1 MIRIISWPCLVIKD
15 AAKGGKMEKDVAVF
29 EKNKYQDVKVR
40 ISEYQGNDV
49 IDIRIWTQPPQ
60 GNEKVPT
67 GKGINI
73 NVRLFPKLKEAI
85 AKLEKDLKEGN
96 LIP

>member
-1 MIRIISWPCLVIKD
+1 
-15 AAKGGKMEKDVAVF
+15 MEKDVASF

-60 GNEKVPT
+60 GTEKVPT
-67 GKGINI
+67 GKGVNI
-73 NVRLFPKLKEAI
+73 NVKLFPQLKA
-85 AKLEKDLKEGN
+85 AVQKLEEELNASN
-96 LIP
+96 LL

>member
-1 MIRIISWPCLVIKD
+1 
-15 AAKGGKMEKDVAVF
+15 MEKDVAVF
-29 EKNKYQDVKVR
+29 EKNKYQDVRVR

-60 GNEKVPT
+60 GDEKVPT

-73 NVRLFPKLKEAI
+73 NVKLFLKLKEAI
-85 AKLEKDLKEGN
+85 DKLEKDLQGAN
-96 LIP
+96 LI

>member
-1 MIRIISWPCLVIKD
+1 
-15 AAKGGKMEKDVAVF
+15 MEKDVAVF

-60 GNEKVPT
+60 GDEKVPT

-73 NVRLFPKLKEAI
+73 NVKLFPKLKEAVE
-85 AKLEKDLKEGN
+85 KLERDLAEGN
-96 LIP
+96 LL

>member
-1 MIRIISWPCLVIKD
+1 
-15 AAKGGKMEKDVAVF
+15 MEKDVFTF

-60 GNEKVPT
+60 GDEKVPT

-73 NVRLFPKLKEAI
+73 NVKLFPRLKEAVE
-85 AKLEKDLKEGN
+85 ALEKDLREAN
-96 LIP
+96 ML

>member
-1 MIRIISWPCLVIKD
+1 
-15 AAKGGKMEKDVAVF
+15 MEKDVAVF
-29 EKNKYQDVKVR
+29 EKNKYQDVKIR

-60 GNEKVPT
+60 GEEKVPT

-73 NVRLFPKLKEAI
+73 NVRLFHKLKEAI
-85 AKLEKDLKEGN
+85 DKLEQELKQAN
-96 LIP
+96 LL

>member
-1 MIRIISWPCLVIKD
+1 
-15 AAKGGKMEKDVAVF
+15 MEKDVAIF

-40 ISEYQGNDV
+40 ISEYQGNNV

-60 GNEKVPT
+60 GDEKVPT

-73 NVRLFPKLKEAI
+73 NVKLFSKLKDAVE
-85 AKLEKDLKEGN
+85 KLEKDLKENN
-96 LIP
+96 LI

>member
-1 MIRIISWPCLVIKD
+1 
-15 AAKGGKMEKDVAVF
+15 MEKDVAVF
-29 EKNKYQDVKVR
+29 EKNKYQDVKIR

-60 GNEKVPT
+60 GDDKVPT

-73 NVRLFPKLKEAI
+73 NVRLFSKLKEAVE
-85 AKLEKDLKEGN
+85 KLEKELKDSN
-96 LIP
+96 ML